1 MDSLSKEQL
10 TYFKTKK
17 KLTNKTVAELTK
29 LPISSVDKVFSGLN
43 KNPTLDTLKKIA
55 DVLDCSIDDFINYD
69 KEPQAGY
76 YADRQTEKI
85 AKAIQGNESLKELLG
100 VATELSEDDLKL
112 IANVANRLGKALK

>member
-10 TYFKTKK
+10 TYFKNKK

-55 DVLDCSIDDFINYD
+55 DVLDCSVDDFISYD

-85 AKAIQGNESLKELLG
+85 AKAIQGNEALKELFG

-112 IANVANRLGKALK
+112 VAGIADRLSKSS